1 MRVAGAASGARNMK
15 NMAVNSLQVNEDKN
29 PPAAK
34 SGLYRFLGALLMKVR
49 TGSSVTG
56 EVGAITQRQLE
67 RELSIFCPV
76 VSWANQS
83 IGTPK
88 HCSLDIT
95 ILILIRICRLAINIS
110 PWKDHK

>member
-1 MRVAGAASGARNMK
+1 MRVARVASDNQNIK
-15 NMAVNSLQVNEDKN
+15 DMAVHSLQVNEDKN

-34 SGLYRFLGALLMKVR
+34 SGLYRFLGALLKVR
-49 TGSSVTG
+49 TGSSVIG
-56 EVGAITQRQLE
+56 EVGAITHRQLE
-67 RELSIFCPV
+67 SELSIFCPV

-83 IGTPK
+83 IGALK

-95 ILILIRICRLAINIS
+95 ILIRIRICRLAINIS